1 MIKKTKLEKKLK
13 YIKINRK
20 DYYHLLKKVTLLTN
34 NNKILIEQNE
44 NYKKEIIELKYE
56 LDNYSKNTL
65 KDNNMEYLNYENY
78 KNYNNNIYT
87 NTNESSE
94 SELEDMEDELYEEN
108 VGTNSNVNND
118 NKYENCEGEY
128 DNHSITSNTS
138 NHSTEKSNNSDKDRK
153 KYIKIDNDEENLKV
167 INRLR
172 KNNINL
178 NKYRD
183 DGSLFNDI
191 MTNNR
196 NTLKLFHDLYIKI
209 KDNVISNDIYEIY
222 DKNKSRF
229 MKNLEISFKIFNNSK
244 IVDSNLIFPLY
255 TFNSVK
261 KTSVDNFIKLIE
273 EMILKN
279 M

>member
-138 NHSTEKSNNSDKDRK
+138 NYSTEKSNNSDKDRK

>member
-108 VGTNSNVNND
+108 VGTNTNVNND

>member
-20 DYYHLLKKVTLLTN
+20 DYYHLIKKVTLLTN

-138 NHSTEKSNNSDKDRK
+138 NYSTEKSNNSDKDRK